1 LSLDNIKK
9 SEKRE
14 REWNALEEAT
24 GEASI
29 SGALDVATRC
39 YLRIADGNEVEPQG
53 RLVELLQLAEEQ
65 RSVTPAGIADVL
77 DVDGLPIE
85 HELKWTVG
93 ER

>member
-1 LSLDNIKK
+1 V
-9 SEKRE
+9 E
-14 REWNALEEAT
+14 RAGEEAT

-29 SGALDVATRC
+29 AGALDVATRY
-39 YLRIADGNEVEPQG
+39 YLRMAGGNDFEPQG

-77 DVDGLPIE
+77 DVDELPIE
-85 HELKWTVG
+85 HELKWTVR